1 MEFWKIGFELLKL
14 NIFII
19 TLPLDKLNFIADK
32 QFFFHAKNVILW
44 IQNSIKMKKI
54 QFFLLLI
61 FICAACDDMK
71 DQPEPYIFP
80 ENTNE
85 SGKIYVLSEGLYNLN
100 NSTLACINFEE
111 RKIEFNFFGIK
122 NGRGLG
128 DTANDIKKNGNQLW
142 IAVCGSSQIEILQIS
157 TGKSIKRLSLT
168 NENDEPRY
176 PRAITFWGN
185 KAYVCS
191 FDGSVTE
198 IDTANFVMKTDIF
211 CGRNPD
217 GIVAVNG
224 KLYVSNSG
232 GLDFPNYD
240 STVSVIS
247 LLTRQELKKIT
258 VGQNPYKLRADSEGD
273 IYVVSRGNNGT
284 IPAVWQRIDSKTD
297 ELLQTFDNLPVGN
310 FEIRNDTAYMYNF
323 DFITNNF
330 WYKSFDCK
338 TERLINDQLITD
350 GTVIERPYSITV
362 HPFNGN
368 IYICDAKNYTTNGDM
383 LCFDKKGKL
392 KYKIQQIGLN
402 PNNVII
408 VP

>member
-1 MEFWKIGFELLKL
+1 
-14 NIFII
+14 
-19 TLPLDKLNFIADK
+19 
-32 QFFFHAKNVILW
+32 
-44 IQNSIKMKKI
+44 MKKYLFCL
-54 QFFLLLI
+54 FFVT
-61 FICAACDDMK
+61 FFVACDDLNDK
-71 DQPEPYIFP
+71 IVPIAFP

-85 SGKIYVLSEGLYNLN
+85 TGRLFVLSEGLYSEN
-100 NSTLACINFEE
+100 NSTLCCIDFTN
-111 RKIEFNFFGIK
+111 RTIETNFFEKINK
-122 NGRGLG
+122 RGLG
-128 DTANDIKKNGNQLW
+128 DTANDMKRYGNQLW
-142 IAVCGSSQIEILQIS
+142 IVVNGSSQVEILQIS

-168 NENDEPRY
+168 NENDESRY
-176 PRAITFWGN
+176 PRAITFWGT

-247 LLTRQELKKIT
+247 LSTRQELKKIT
-258 VGQNPYKLRADSEGD
+258 VGQNPYKLGVDSEGD

-284 IPAVWQRIDSKTD
+284 IPALWQRIDSKTD
-297 ELLQTFDNLPVGN
+297 EILQTFDNLPVGN

-330 WYKSFDCK
+330 WFKSFDCK
-338 TERLINDQLITD
+338 TERIISEQLITD
-350 GTVIERPYSITV
+350 GTVIERPYSISV

-368 IYICDAKNYTTNGDM
+368 IYICDAKNYTTNGD
-383 LCFDKKGKL
+383 LFCFDKNGKL
-392 KYKIQQIGLN
+392 RYDIKGIGLN
-402 PNNVII
+402 PNAVLV

>member
-1 MEFWKIGFELLKL
+1 LAKSYCLK
-14 NIFII
+14 
-19 TLPLDKLNFIADK
+19 DK
-32 QFFFHAKNVILW
+32 QPVFQEKNLIL
-44 IQNSIKMKKI
+44 QVQSFKKMKKVLF
-54 QFFLLLI
+54 FFLLT

-71 DQPEPYIFP
+71 DKHETNIFP

-85 SGKIYVLSEGLYNLN
+85 SGKLFVLSEGLYHLN
-100 NSTLACINFEE
+100 NSTLACIDYEK
-111 RKIEFNFFGIK
+111 RQMEFNFFGIK

-128 DTANDIKKNGNQLW
+128 DTANDMKRYGNQLW
-142 IAVCGSSQIEILQIS
+142 IAVCGSSQVEILDVS
-157 TGKSIKRLSLT
+157 TGKSIKKLPLT
-168 NENDEPRY
+168 NENNEPRY

-198 IDTANFVMKTDIF
+198 IDTANFVMKTDIY

-217 GIVAVNG
+217 GIAAVNG

-240 STVSVIS
+240 STVSVINLS
-247 LLTRQELKKIT
+247 THRELKRIK
-258 VGQNPYKLRADSEGD
+258 VGQNPYKLQADSEGD

-310 FEIRNDTAYMYNF
+310 FVIQNDTAYLYNF
-323 DFITNNF
+323 DFISNNF

-338 TERLINDQLITD
+338 TERIISDQLITD
-350 GTVIERPYSITV
+350 GTVIERPYSISV
-362 HPFNGN
+362 HPLNGN
-368 IYICDAKNYTTNGDM
+368 IYICDAKNYTTNGDL

-392 KYKIQQIGLN
+392 RYKIQQIGLN
-402 PNNVII
+402 PNNVVI